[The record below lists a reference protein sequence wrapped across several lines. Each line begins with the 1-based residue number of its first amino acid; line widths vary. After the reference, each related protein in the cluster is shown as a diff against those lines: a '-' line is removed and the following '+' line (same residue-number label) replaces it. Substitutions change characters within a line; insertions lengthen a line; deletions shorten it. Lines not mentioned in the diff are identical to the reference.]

1 MYDAIGQNADIRVFV
16 ARNLDSTAHTARKE
30 REDRAC
36 DLFERWVVVVGC
48 DVHAQT
54 MHGRIYLCQIA
65 MATTELLSNLIAHMR
80 WADALVADAL
90 SANGLPRRT
99 GVRNADAAAVFAHIA
114 SVEHLWYSRIEG
126 VKPAHAVWP
135 NLSPDESLALAE
147 RHAELFAQLV
157 TGGGE
162 NGLLRVVAYRNS
174 AGRDFRNT
182 VGEIVT
188 HVTLH
193 GTYHRGQIARIIRAS
208 GGEPPYTDY
217 IQFMRR
223 DQLP

>member
-1 MYDAIGQNADIRVFV
+1 
-16 ARNLDSTAHTARKE
+16 
-30 REDRAC
+30 
-36 DLFERWVVVVGC
+36 
-48 DVHAQT
+48 
-54 MHGRIYLCQIA
+54 MHECFYLCQTAIA
-65 MATTELLSNLIAHMR
+65 MTELLSDLIAHMR
-80 WADALVADAL
+80 WADALVANSL
-90 SANGLPRRT
+90 LANGLLRHSGSP
-99 GVRNADAAAVFAHIA
+99 NADAVGVFAHIA
-114 SVEHLWYSRIEG
+114 SVEHLWYARIEG
-126 VKPAHAVWP
+126 VKPTHAVWP
-135 NLSPDESLALAE
+135 DLSRDESLALAE
-147 RHAELFAQLV
+147 RHAELYAQLV

-193 GTYHRGQIARIIRAS
+193 GTYHRGQIARIIRAY

-223 DQLP
+223 DQLA